1 MKAGDKKRR
10 KTWKGRTVYWDT
22 CVVLSWIKN
31 EQRKPGHME
40 GVEEAVREIA
50 KGEIGLITSVLTR
63 AEVWDTK
70 LNSTQKNRLDKLFR
84 RTNVA
89 YVPLDFA
96 IAELTSELRDF
107 YHASDFELLLPDA
120 IHLAT
125 AIHLDAIEFQTFDGV
140 NTRPPKNPEKSKAG
154 LLNLDEWGIHLTQA
168 ATRCCGRAKAS
179 TKKRI
184 PRLLLWRGVGLRS
197 ASDSRSCRPK
207 AATAMNSRVGRLGGH
222 SHDSRNL
229 TFLFRSREATTH
241 RVYLNEVDTPL
252 WMNLSL
258 EGR

>member
-140 NTRPPKNPEKSKAG
+140 NTRPPKDPEKSKAG
-154 LLNLDEWGIHLTQA
+154 LLNLDESVAGRTLKIRLPNAQQLNLLTGLPSPDEETTGPSA
-168 ATRCCGRAKAS
+168 AELPGSGNGHPEGPAT
-179 TKKRI
+179 
-184 PRLLLWRGVGLRS
+184 
-197 ASDSRSCRPK
+197 PK
-207 AATAMNSRVGRLGGH
+207 EGAET
-222 SHDSRNL
+222 
-229 TFLFRSREATTH
+229 EA
-241 RVYLNEVDTPL
+241 EDGKEE
-252 WMNLSL
+252 S
-258 EGR
+258 